1 MKMKVKMTAKKPMGK
16 TVKVRLKP
24 TKTGGYVKNPRKT
37 A

>member
-1 MKMKVKMTAKKPMGK
+1 MKVKITAKKPMGK

-24 TKTGGYVKNPRKT
+24 KKMGSYVKNPRKT